1 MQDGLERSELGPVRT
16 ESAPLRHKI
25 NLALRR
31 AIERGVFKPGER
43 LIEKDLCSRLNVSR
57 TSLREALRELEAHQV
72 IANSTQKGLIVAVL
86 TTADAENI
94 YRIRAELEAL
104 IAQQFIERA
113 SPSDLLQ
120 LKAAAEK
127 LKASYMTENIREILD
142 SKREFYDRFCH
153 GAHNPIAFDLLQ
165 TLQLR
170 TSHLRSN
177 SFARETRRMESIVEI
192 SEIVRCIENRDV
204 EGARTASRKHV
215 YGAMASAVPALT

>member
-1 MQDGLERSELGPVRT
+1 MEEVLERSDLVPVHA
-16 ESAPLRHKI
+16 ESAPIRHKI

-72 IANSTQKGLIVAVL
+72 LTNSTQKGLVVTVL

-113 SPSDLLQ
+113 SASDLTELKTAADK
-120 LKAAAEK
+120 LKAA
-127 LKASYMTENIREILD
+127 YITGNVGHILD
-142 SKREFYDRFCH
+142 SKREFHDRFCR
-153 GAHNPIAFDLLQ
+153 GAHNSTAFDLLL

-177 SFARETRRMESIVEI
+177 SLARETRRIESIVEI
-192 SEIVRCIENRDV
+192 GEIVRCIENCDV
-204 EGARTASRKHV
+204 EGARIASRSHV
-215 YGAMASAVPALT
+215 LGAMTSAISEL